1 MQSTTPNAKN
11 PEDQSSEHGSS
22 SGSADHSYPTT
33 PTKKSN
39 TSLKVVSW
47 VFRAGIVI
55 AILVVASGIAG
66 VLYASKVVPA
76 RTEELRA
83 NIQVRTIEA
92 QRLDIDRTWDGYGT
106 ARSMNDADVVAE
118 VAGRVIERPSSIEP
132 GVRVEVGTVLLR
144 LDSADYANAL
154 DAANQ
159 AASAI
164 EAQIDGLSVESERVG
179 TQIELANDEIESAQR
194 DLERTRQAVDA
205 GAGSA
210 SELDSKT
217 AALRRVQREVES
229 LKQNLEMIPSRRAQL
244 IAQLAAQ
251 RSNAATA
258 QENLDRS
265 IIRSPIAGVIQS
277 VSARRGDWVGLGTP
291 IARVVDLSLLEIP
304 VKLPASAINW
314 LGLGQEVQLWEGEP
328 TGSPDDTGIITRIAP
343 EADAS
348 SRTVTVYVEVEQD
361 PNDHNKLNPGRFILA
376 RVSTPDDQPRF
387 VVPRRAIQNGRLLL
401 ATPAENGQAR
411 IEVVPITIDYSIDA
425 KIESLDP
432 DEDQWTVI
440 ASGLEEGQ
448 RVVVSLLDQLSQGMV
463 VDLVG
468 HTTTASN
475 QESTSNE
482 DTP

>member
-1 MQSTTPNAKN
+1 VQSTTPNAN
-11 PEDQSSEHGSS
+11 QSDNQSTPNTSSERTYPSS
-22 SGSADHSYPTT
+22 TSERKNG
-33 PTKKSN
+33 
-39 TSLKVVSW
+39 SLKVVSLL
-47 VFRAGIVI
+47 FRAGIVI
-55 AILVVASGIAG
+55 GILIIAFGIVR
-66 VLYASKVVPA
+66 VLDASKVVPA
-76 RTEELRA
+76 RTEELRS

-92 QRLDIDRTWDGYGT
+92 QRLQIDRTWDGYGT

-118 VAGRVIERPSSIEP
+118 VGGRVIERPQSIEP

-144 LDSADYANAL
+144 LDSGDYSNAL

-179 TQIELANDEIESAQR
+179 TQIELASDEIESAQR
-194 DLERTRQAVDA
+194 DLDRTRQAVEA

-210 SELDSKT
+210 GELDTKT

-229 LKQNLEMIPSRRAQL
+229 LRQNLEMIPSRRAQL

-258 QENLDRS
+258 QENLERS
-265 IIRSPIAGVIQS
+265 VIRSPIAGVIQS

-314 LGLGQEVQLWEGEP
+314 LDLGQQVQLWEGEP
-328 TGSPDDTGIITRIAP
+328 IGEADNTGIITRIAP
-343 EADAS
+343 EADSS
-348 SRTVTVYVEVEQD
+348 SRTVTVYVEVEQNTSD
-361 PNDHNKLNPGRFILA
+361 KNKLNPGRFILA

-411 IEVVPITIDYSIDA
+411 IDVVPITTDYSIDGT
-425 KIESLDP
+425 IESMNP

-440 ASGLEEGQ
+440 ASGLQEGQ
-448 RVVVSLLDQLSQGMV
+448 LVVVTLLDQLTQGML

-468 HTTTASN
+468 ESTAASN
-475 QESTSNE
+475 QHNTQSE
-482 DTP
+482 DLP